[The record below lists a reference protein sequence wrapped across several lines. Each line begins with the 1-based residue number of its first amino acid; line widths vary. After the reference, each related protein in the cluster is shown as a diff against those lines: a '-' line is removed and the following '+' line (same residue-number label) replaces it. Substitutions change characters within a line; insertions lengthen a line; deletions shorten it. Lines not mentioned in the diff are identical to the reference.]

1 MNYLAAINS
10 VLVRLRERTV
20 ESINENEYSS
30 LIATFI
36 NDSIQEVEQAWD
48 WSALRNSLTVTT
60 SNGIFNYEL
69 NGAKN
74 DVKVLSVVN
83 ASSQSDVDYQT
94 ANWFN
99 DRYLTPSPATGSPSY
114 WSFNGV
120 GTDGD
125 TLIDLYPKP
134 DGVYEVR
141 FNVVKRSEDLV
152 AESDRIYC
160 PHRPIVL
167 LAYAKAVEERGEDN
181 GQTGNTAYMA
191 ANNSLSNAIALDAS
205 KHPEETIWYNV

>member
-10 VLVRLRERTV
+10 VLVRLRERQV

-30 LIATFI
+30 LIATLI

-48 WSALRNSLTVTT
+48 WSALRQSLTVTT
-60 SNGIFNYEL
+60 SNGVFNYEL
-69 NGAKN
+69 NGTQN

-83 ASSQSDVDYQT
+83 ATSQSDVDYQT

-141 FNVVKRSEDLV
+141 FNVVQRSEDLTS
-152 AESDRIYC
+152 ESSIILC

-181 GQTGNTAYMA
+181 GQTGNSAYMA

>member
-10 VLVRLRERTV
+10 VLVRLRERQV

-30 LIATFI
+30 LIATLI

-60 SNGIFNYEL
+60 SNGVFNYEL
-69 NGAKN
+69 NGTKN
-74 DVKVLSVVN
+74 DVKVLSVIN
-83 ASSQSDVDYQT
+83 STTQSDVDYQT

-141 FNVVKRSEDLV
+141 FNVVQRSEDLTS
-152 AESDRIYC
+152 ESSIILC

>member
-30 LIATFI
+30 LISTFI

-48 WSALRNSLTVTT
+48 WSALRQSLTVTT
-60 SNGIFNYEL
+60 TNGIFNYEL
-69 NGAKN
+69 NGSQN
-74 DVKVLSVVN
+74 SIKVLGVVN
-83 ASSQSDVDYQT
+83 ATTQSDVNYQT

-99 DRYLTPSPATGSPSY
+99 DRYLTPTPATGSPSY
-114 WSFNGV
+114 YSFNGV
-120 GTDGD
+120 SSDGD
-125 TLIDLYPKP
+125 TLVDLYPKP
-134 DGVYEVR
+134 DGVYTVR
-141 FNVVKRSEDLV
+141 FNVVQRSEDLTT
-152 AESDRIYC
+152 ESARILC

>member
-30 LIATFI
+30 LIATLI

-48 WSALRNSLTVTT
+48 WSALRQSLTVTT
-60 SNGIFNYEL
+60 SNGVFNYEL
-69 NGAKN
+69 NGTQN

-83 ASSQSDVDYQT
+83 ATSQSDVDYQT

-141 FNVVKRSEDLV
+141 FNVVQRSEDLTS
-152 AESDRIYC
+152 ESSIILC

>member
-152 AESDRIYC
+152 AEADRIYC

>member
-30 LIATFI
+30 LIATLI

-48 WSALRNSLTVTT
+48 WSALRQSLTVTT
-60 SNGIFNYEL
+60 SNGVFNYQL
-69 NGAKN
+69 TGSQNSI
-74 DVKVLSVVN
+74 KVLGVVN
-83 ASSQSDVDYQT
+83 ATTESDVAYQT

-99 DRYLTPSPATGSPSY
+99 DRYLTPSPATGSPTFY
-114 WSFNGV
+114 SFNGV
-120 GTDGD
+120 GTTGD
-125 TLIDLYPKP
+125 TLVDLYPKP
-134 DGVYEVR
+134 DGVYTVR
-141 FNVVKRSEDLV
+141 FNVVQRSEDL
-152 AESDRIYC
+152 ESPSTRILC

-181 GQTGNTAYMA
+181 GQTGNSAYMA
-191 ANNSLSNAIALDAS
+191 AANSLSNAIALDAS
-205 KHPEETIWYNV
+205 KHPEETEWYSV

>member
-10 VLVRLRERTV
+10 VLVRLRERQV

-30 LIATFI
+30 LIATLI

-60 SNGIFNYEL
+60 SNGVFNYEL

-83 ASSQSDVDYQT
+83 ATTQSDVDYQT

-181 GQTGNTAYMA
+181 GQTGNSAYMA

>member
-181 GQTGNTAYMA
+181 GQTGNSAYMA

>member
-30 LIATFI
+30 LIATLI

-48 WSALRNSLTVTT
+48 WSALRQSLTVTT
-60 SNGIFNYEL
+60 SNGVFNYQL
-69 NGAKN
+69 TGSQNSI
-74 DVKVLSVVN
+74 KVLGVVN
-83 ASSQSDVDYQT
+83 ATTESDVAYQT

-99 DRYLTPSPATGSPSY
+99 DRYLTPSPATGSPTFY
-114 WSFNGV
+114 SFNGV
-120 GTDGD
+120 GTTGD
-125 TLIDLYPKP
+125 TLVDLYPKP
-134 DGVYEVR
+134 DGVYTVR
-141 FNVVKRSEDLV
+141 FNVVQRSEDL
-152 AESDRIYC
+152 ESPSSRILC

-181 GQTGNTAYMA
+181 GQTGNSAYMA
-191 ANNSLSNAIALDAS
+191 AANSLSNAIALDAS
-205 KHPEETIWYNV
+205 KHPEETEWYSV

>member
-30 LIATFI
+30 LIATLI

-152 AESDRIYC
+152 AESDRILC

>member
-30 LIATFI
+30 LIATLI

-48 WSALRNSLTVTT
+48 WSALRNTSTVTT
-60 SNGIFNYEL
+60 ISGIFSYEL
-69 NGAKN
+69 TNSQDN
-74 DVKVLSVVN
+74 VKVLSVVN
-83 ASSQSDVDYQT
+83 ATSQSDVDYQT

-99 DRYLTPSPATGSPSY
+99 ARYLTPTPATGSPSY
-114 WSFNGV
+114 YSFNGI
-120 GTDGD
+120 GADGD
-125 TLIDLYPKP
+125 TIVDLYPKP
-134 DGVYEVR
+134 DGVYDVR
-141 FNVVKRSEDLV
+141 FNVVQRTSDLET
-152 AESDRIYC
+152 ESSNILC
-160 PHRPIVL
+160 PHRPVVL
-167 LAYAKAVEERGEDN
+167 LAYAKAIEERGEDN
-181 GQTGNTAYMA
+181 GQTGNSAYIA

>member
-30 LIATFI
+30 LIATLI

-48 WSALRNSLTVTT
+48 WSALRQSLTVTT

-69 NGAKN
+69 NGSQN
-74 DVKVLSVVN
+74 SIKVLGVVN
-83 ASSQSDVDYQT
+83 ATTQSDVNYQT

-99 DRYLTPSPATGSPSY
+99 DRYLTPTPATGSPSY
-114 WSFNGV
+114 YSFNGV

-134 DGVYEVR
+134 DGVYTVR
-141 FNVVKRSEDLV
+141 FNVVQRSEDLV
-152 AESDRIYC
+152 AESDRILC

-181 GQTGNTAYMA
+181 GQTGNTAYIQA
-191 ANNSLSNAIALDAS
+191 SNSISNAIALDAS

>member
-30 LIATFI
+30 LIATLI

-48 WSALRNSLTVTT
+48 WSALRQSLTVTT

-94 ANWFN
+94 AN
-99 DRYLTPSPATGSPSY
+99 S
-114 WSFNGV
+114 
-120 GTDGD
+120 
-125 TLIDLYPKP
+125 LY
-134 DGVYEVR
+134 Y
-141 FNVVKRSEDLV
+141 
-152 AESDRIYC
+152 IYQ
-160 PHRPIVL
+160 
-167 LAYAKAVEERGEDN
+167 AYH
-181 GQTGNTAYMA
+181 
-191 ANNSLSNAIALDAS
+191 LF
-205 KHPEETIWYNV
+205 

>member
-30 LIATFI
+30 LIATLI
-36 NDSIQEVEQAWD
+36 NDSLQEVEQAWD
-48 WSALRNSLTVTT
+48 WSALRQSLTVTT
-60 SNGIFNYEL
+60 SNGVFNYEL
-69 NGAKN
+69 NGTQN

-83 ASSQSDVDYQT
+83 ATSQSDVDYQT

-141 FNVVKRSEDLV
+141 FNVVQRSEDLTS
-152 AESDRIYC
+152 ESSIILC

-181 GQTGNTAYMA
+181 GQTGNSAYMA

>member
-10 VLVRLRERTV
+10 VLVRLRERQV

-30 LIATFI
+30 LIATLI
-36 NDSIQEVEQAWD
+36 NDSLQEVEQAWD
-48 WSALRNSLTVTT
+48 WSALRQSLTVTT
-60 SNGIFNYEL
+60 SNGVFNYEL
-69 NGAKN
+69 NGTQN

-83 ASSQSDVDYQT
+83 ATSQSDVDYQT

-141 FNVVKRSEDLV
+141 FNVVQRSEDLTS
-152 AESDRIYC
+152 ESSIILC

-181 GQTGNTAYMA
+181 GQTGNSAYMA